1 MAKGPLITRSEL
13 QATTSTSKRVIKKQ
27 RKAETAYQ
35 QEEKKIASFYRKESK
50 RINQSR
56 KQGSANGKRRPNG
69 TLFDEIS
76 YYCYPNVMCGFFSN
90 RIYIERRN

>member
-13 QATTSTSKRVIKKQ
+13 RKRQQAQASDSLKKQ

-35 QEEKKIASFYRKESK
+35 QEEKKIASFIVKKAK

-69 TLFDEIS
+69 TLF
-76 YYCYPNVMCGFFSN
+76 
-90 RIYIERRN
+90 

>member
-13 QATTSTSKRVIKKQ
+13 RKRQQAQASESLKKQ

-35 QEEKKIASFYRKESK
+35 QEEKRLPAFIVKKAK

-56 KQGSANGKRRPNG
+56 KQGSVNEKRRPNG

-76 YYCYPNVMCGFFSN
+76 YYCYPNVMCGFLAIAF
-90 RIYIERRN
+90 I

>member
-13 QATTSTSKRVIKKQ
+13 RKRQQAQASESIKKTDEKQ
-27 RKAETAYQ
+27 KQLISKKKKRLLAFIVKKA
-35 QEEKKIASFYRKESK
+35 K

-69 TLFDEIS
+69 TLF
-76 YYCYPNVMCGFFSN
+76 
-90 RIYIERRN
+90 

>member
-13 QATTSTSKRVIKKQ
+13 RKRQQAQASESLKTAKSRNSLSARRKRLPAFIVKK
-27 RKAETAYQ
+27 A
-35 QEEKKIASFYRKESK
+35 K

-76 YYCYPNVMCGFFSN
+76 YYCYPNVMCGF
-90 RIYIERRN
+90 

>member
-13 QATTSTSKRVIKKQ
+13 RKRQQAQASESLKKQ
-27 RKAETAYQ
+27 RKAETAFIV
-35 QEEKKIASFYRKESK
+35 KKAK

-69 TLFDEIS
+69 TLF
-76 YYCYPNVMCGFFSN
+76 
-90 RIYIERRN
+90 

>member
-13 QATTSTSKRVIKKQ
+13 RKRQQAQASESLKNSEKQKQLISKKKKK
-27 RKAETAYQ
+27 RLPAFIVKKA
-35 QEEKKIASFYRKESK
+35 K

-69 TLFDEIS
+69 TLF
-76 YYCYPNVMCGFFSN
+76 
-90 RIYIERRN
+90 

>member
-13 QATTSTSKRVIKKQ
+13 RKRQQAQASESLKKQ
-27 RKAETAYQ
+27 RKAETAYR

-56 KQGSANGKRRPNG
+56 KQGSVNEKKTTKWNSFLMKSLIIVILMLCVVFLAIA
-69 TLFDEIS
+69 FI
-76 YYCYPNVMCGFFSN
+76 
-90 RIYIERRN
+90 